1 MPELPEVETT
11 RRGIAPHIEGKR
23 LTQWVVR
30 DYRLRWPIEPQ
41 WPDVV
46 SGQMVHRVTRR
57 SKYLVLHLDHGQ
69 ILAHLGMSGQFRIVP
84 TGAALEKHD
93 HCDWLMEDGTLVRYR
108 DPRRFGAML
117 YTPDWLTHPLIIKL
131 GPEPL
136 SAEFD
141 GEYLHTQLRNRR
153 GPIKT
158 ALMDAALVV
167 GVGNIYAN
175 EALFESGIHP
185 TRACHRISRARCN
198 VLAGN
203 IKTVLARAIDQG
215 GTTLRDYVSATGQP
229 GYFRIELKVYG
240 RKNQPCVTCTAPLK
254 EIRLAG
260 RSTVYCAQCQH

>member
-23 LTQWVVR
+23 LSQWLVR
-30 DYRLRWPIEPQ
+30 EPRLRWPIEPQ
-41 WPDVV
+41 WPNLVA
-46 SGQMVHRVTRR
+46 GQTVYRVTRR
-57 SKYLVLHLDHGQ
+57 SKYLVLHLDQGQ

-93 HCDWLMEDGTLVRYR
+93 HCDWIMEDGTLIRYR
-108 DPRRFGAML
+108 DPRRFGAIL
-117 YTPDWLTHPLIIKL
+117 YTPDWTTHPLITKL

-136 SAEFD
+136 SDDFTS
-141 GEYLHTQLRNRR
+141 EYLYSQLRKRR

-158 ALMDAALVV
+158 ALMDASLVV

-175 EALFESGIHP
+175 EALFEAGIHP
-185 TRACHRISRARCN
+185 TRACDRISLARCES
-198 VLAGN
+198 LTAH

-215 GTTLRDYVSATGQP
+215 GTTLRDYVSATGQA

-240 RKNQPCVTCTAPLK
+240 RKGEPCVTCAEPLR
-254 EIRLAG
+254 EIRMAG
-260 RSTVYCAQCQH
+260 RSTVYCVSCQR